1 MEVVLRTT
9 HSAGCTGWLQI
20 FFLTLIPFPFLLAS
34 NLDHTTQLHHNKG
47 PPEDWVSTEYNFIH
61 PGEYRLTFLFPEE
74 LQIDQITFFKA
85 ALKKKKIP
93 EKDEQMQC
101 RSTGW
106 WCRDMH

>member
-1 MEVVLRTT
+1 MWDTL
-9 HSAGCTGWLQI
+9 GGLQI
-20 FFLTLIPFPFLLAS
+20 FFLTLIPFPFLLPS

-85 ALKKKKIP
+85 ALKKKIP

-106 WCRDMH
+106 WCQDIH